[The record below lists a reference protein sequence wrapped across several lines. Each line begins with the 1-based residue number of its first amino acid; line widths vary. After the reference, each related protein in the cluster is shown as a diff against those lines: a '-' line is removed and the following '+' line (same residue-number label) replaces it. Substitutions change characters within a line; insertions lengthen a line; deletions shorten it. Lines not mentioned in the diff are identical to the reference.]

1 MTTLYRLWNADH
13 ALLYVGITDD
23 LEARTEEHRADKPW
37 WDEVDQV
44 STEELPSR
52 RRALEAETRAIFWE
66 QPRYNVLGSP
76 RYSADWE
83 ARYHALE
90 DDLGGQLFALWDAE
104 VRRRALPDLTEADFI
119 RISQAMVA
127 ITDAGLG
134 EHART
139 LFDALDMLHQRSRPL
154 PGLKAAGVKRP

>member
-37 WDEVDQV
+37 WSEVDQV

-52 RRALEAETRAIFWE
+52 RRALEAETRAIYWE

-90 DDLGGQLFALWDAE
+90 DVEA
-104 VRRRALPDLTEADFI
+104 RRCALPTLSFQDFND
-119 RISQAMVA
+119 ISKA
-127 ITDAGLG
+127 ITAVANAGLKD
-134 EHART
+134 EARI
-139 LFDALDMLHQRSRPL
+139 LFDALDKVYQRSLPL
-154 PGLKAAGVKRP
+154 AWLEVSGAKRP

>member
-23 LEARTEEHRADKPW
+23 LDARLQQHHDDKEW
-37 WDEVDQV
+37 WSEVDQV

-52 RRALEAETRAIFWE
+52 RRALEAESRAIFWE

-83 ARYHALE
+83 AKYHALE
-90 DDLGGQLFALWDAE
+90 DLEA
-104 VRRRALPDLTEADFI
+104 RRCALPDLGEEDYVT
-119 RISQAMVA
+119 ISRALTA
-127 ITDAGLG
+127 ITAAGFSD
-134 EHART
+134 EARA
-139 LFDALDMLHQRSRPL
+139 LFDILDMLHARSRAL
-154 PGLKAAGVKRP
+154 SALEAAGVKRP

>member
-23 LEARTEEHRADKPW
+23 VNARMDEHRAEKPW
-37 WDEVDQV
+37 WEEVSQV
-44 STEELPSR
+44 STEELSSR
-52 RRALEAETRAIFWE
+52 RRALEAETRAIYWE

-90 DDLGGQLFALWDAE
+90 DVEA
-104 VRRRALPDLTEADFI
+104 RRCALPTLSEDDFKAISTAMITLTEAGFREEALI
-119 RISQAMVA
+119 
-127 ITDAGLG
+127 
-134 EHART
+134 
-139 LFDALDMLHQRSRPL
+139 LFDSLDKLYERSRPL
-154 PGLKAAGVKRP
+154 SSLESAGVVRP